1 MMYKSKRGLSVSV
14 LLIGLGLTV
23 LGCSQS
29 DRSSGAANSAGTPNT
44 PSAAAPPASM
54 PGPSAAAPPASMPG
68 PSAPPSSSAAA
79 PSATA
84 LTMEAAGQVVSADPT
99 TKTLVVKSDTGPMT
113 FEVQDRSMTELQG
126 LKPGDKVTVQY
137 TEDAGKNRVEA
148 IHKG

>member
-44 PSAAAPPASM
+44 
-54 PGPSAAAPPASMPG
+54 PSAAAPPASMPG